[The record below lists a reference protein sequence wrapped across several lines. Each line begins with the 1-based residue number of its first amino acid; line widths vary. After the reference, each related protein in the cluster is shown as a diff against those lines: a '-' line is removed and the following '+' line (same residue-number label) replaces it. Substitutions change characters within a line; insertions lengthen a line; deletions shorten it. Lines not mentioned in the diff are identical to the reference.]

1 MKRIGAESRHRVDLT
16 LNGREAGG
24 WAEPRMLLSD
34 FLRHELGATGTH
46 VGCEHGVCGACTVRL
61 DGAPV
66 RACLTLAVQ
75 AEGRRVDTVEGLA
88 PEGELNELQKAF
100 PPPSCSPVRL
110 LHAWHFDV
118 PRRLSGNKTRAGRR
132 GDPRAAQRPSL
143 PLHGLFRD
151 CGCCA
156 RGGRRRGGARMT
168 DLGRVLI
175 AAAERNLHALAV
187 VDGER
192 RFDYGAWLDTVSRVA
207 GGIGTLGLRPGDRL
221 AVIMQNRWEMAALH
235 WACQLAGVVVV
246 PLNWRSN
253 AGELDYFL
261 TDSGAAALA
270 FDESAAAAVADSA
283 GAARLRR
290 IGVGATSEGTAPFAD
305 LLAAPAEATPRAGE
319 DDLSLMLYTS
329 GTTGRGK
336 GVPRTHR
343 AERAAALAHIAQNC
357 YRTGERTLGVMPLY
371 HTMGVRSL
379 LAMAPVGGAFVCQ
392 PRFDADGALRLIEA
406 ERITALYLVPTL
418 YYDLL
423 GSPGFARADISSVRK
438 LGFAGA
444 PMAEGLLRRVED
456 AFRPE
461 LFVNHYGSSE
471 IYTFTIDRDAAAK
484 PGSAGKAGINQRI
497 RVVEI
502 GAGDPDRTVPAGT
515 EGEVIASL
523 ESDEAFAG
531 YWQRP
536 DADARALKQGWYF
549 TGDVGYC
556 DADGDLFVT
565 GRVDDMIITGGE
577 NVLPAEIESVLSV
590 HPAVAEAA
598 VAGLADERWG
608 QKVAAFVVR
617 GGPLDV
623 AGLDAHCRASALADF
638 KRPRTY
644 VFVRA
649 IPKSPVGKVLR
660 RLLIA
665 GAYEEDD
672 DAAGAEA
679 GGGRG
684 A

>member
-1 MKRIGAESRHRVDLT
+1 
-16 LNGREAGG
+16 
-24 WAEPRMLLSD
+24 
-34 FLRHELGATGTH
+34 
-46 VGCEHGVCGACTVRL
+46 
-61 DGAPV
+61 
-66 RACLTLAVQ
+66 
-75 AEGRRVDTVEGLA
+75 
-88 PEGELNELQKAF
+88 
-100 PPPSCSPVRL
+100 
-110 LHAWHFDV
+110 
-118 PRRLSGNKTRAGRR
+118 
-132 GDPRAAQRPSL
+132 
-143 PLHGLFRD
+143 
-151 CGCCA
+151 
-156 RGGRRRGGARMT
+156 MT

-175 AAAERNLHALAV
+175 AAAERNPHALAV

-207 GGIGTLGLRPGDRL
+207 GGLGTLELRPGDRL

-235 WACQLAGVVVV
+235 WACQLAGVVAV
-246 PLNWRSN
+246 PLNWRSG
-253 AGELDYFL
+253 ADELDYFL
-261 TDSGAAALA
+261 SDSGAAALA
-270 FDESAAAAVADSA
+270 FDGSAAAAVADSA
-283 GAARLRR
+283 CAARLRR
-290 IGVGATSEGTAPFAD
+290 IKAGGRSEGTVPFAD
-305 LLAAPAEATPRAGE
+305 LLAAPAARAPRAGE

-336 GVPRTHR
+336 GVPRSHR

-357 YRTGERTLGVMPLY
+357 YRAGERTLGVMPLY

-392 PRFDADGALRLIEA
+392 PRFEARGALRLIEA

-423 GSPGFARADISSVRK
+423 GSPGFAATDTSSVRK

-444 PMAEGLLRRVED
+444 PMAEGLLRRVAD

-471 IYTFTIDRDAAAK
+471 IYTFTIDQAAAAK

-565 GRVDDMIITGGE
+565 GRVDDMLISGGE
-577 NVLPAEIESVLSV
+577 NVLPAEIENVLSV

-608 QKVAAFVVR
+608 KKVAAFVVR
-617 GGPLDV
+617 GGPV
-623 AGLDAHCRASALADF
+623 EAAGLDAHCRASALADF

-665 GAYEEDD
+665 GEYEEDD
-672 DAAGAEA
+672 DGIGAEA

>member
-1 MKRIGAESRHRVDLT
+1 
-16 LNGREAGG
+16 
-24 WAEPRMLLSD
+24 
-34 FLRHELGATGTH
+34 
-46 VGCEHGVCGACTVRL
+46 
-61 DGAPV
+61 
-66 RACLTLAVQ
+66 
-75 AEGRRVDTVEGLA
+75 
-88 PEGELNELQKAF
+88 
-100 PPPSCSPVRL
+100 
-110 LHAWHFDV
+110 
-118 PRRLSGNKTRAGRR
+118 
-132 GDPRAAQRPSL
+132 
-143 PLHGLFRD
+143 
-151 CGCCA
+151 
-156 RGGRRRGGARMT
+156 MT

-175 AAAERNLHALAV
+175 GAAERTPRALAV

-192 RFDYGAWLDTVSRVA
+192 RFDYAAWLDTVARAAA
-207 GGIGTLGLRPGDRL
+207 GLGGLGLRPGDRL
-221 AVIMQNRWEMAALH
+221 AVVMQNRWEMAALH
-235 WACQLAGVVVV
+235 WACQLAGVAVV
-246 PLNWRSN
+246 PLNWRST
-253 AGELDYFL
+253 ADELDYFL

-270 FDESAAAAVADSA
+270 FDESARAAVAGSA
-283 GAARLRR
+283 CAARLRR
-290 IGVGATSEGTAPFAD
+290 VSAGDGAEGALAFGNV
-305 LLAAPAEATPRAGE
+305 LAAPAEATPRAGE

-357 YRTGERTLGVMPLY
+357 YRAGERTLGVMPLY

-379 LAMAPVGGAFVCQ
+379 LAMVPLGGAFVCQ
-392 PRFDADGALRLIEA
+392 HRFDADGALRLIEA
-406 ERITALYLVPTL
+406 ERLTCLYLVPTL
-418 YYDLL
+418 YFDLL
-423 GSPGFARADISSVRK
+423 ASPRSAAADVSSVRK

-471 IYTFTIDRDAAAK
+471 IYTFTIDQNAAAK

-502 GAGDPDRTVPAGT
+502 GAGDPERTVPAGT

-523 ESDEAFAG
+523 ESEEAFTG

-536 DADARALKQGWYF
+536 DADARALKRSWYF

-598 VAGLADERWG
+598 VAGLADDRWG
-608 QKVAAFVVR
+608 QTVAAFVVR
-617 GGPLDV
+617 GGAVD
-623 AGLDAHCRASALADF
+623 AAALDAHCRASTLADF
-638 KRPRTY
+638 KRPRAY

-665 GAYEEDD
+665 GEYEKDD
-672 DAAGAEA
+672 SGAGTAA
-679 GGGRG
+679 GGGR
-684 A
+684 AA

>member
-1 MKRIGAESRHRVDLT
+1 
-16 LNGREAGG
+16 
-24 WAEPRMLLSD
+24 
-34 FLRHELGATGTH
+34 
-46 VGCEHGVCGACTVRL
+46 
-61 DGAPV
+61 
-66 RACLTLAVQ
+66 
-75 AEGRRVDTVEGLA
+75 
-88 PEGELNELQKAF
+88 
-100 PPPSCSPVRL
+100 
-110 LHAWHFDV
+110 
-118 PRRLSGNKTRAGRR
+118 
-132 GDPRAAQRPSL
+132 
-143 PLHGLFRD
+143 
-151 CGCCA
+151 
-156 RGGRRRGGARMT
+156 MT
-168 DLGRVLI
+168 DLGRTLI
-175 AAAERNLHALAV
+175 AAAERTPRALAV

-192 RFDYGAWLDTVSRVA
+192 RFDYAAWLDAVA
-207 GGIGTLGLRPGDRL
+207 RIAAGLGGHGLAQGDRL

-246 PLNWRSN
+246 PLNWRSS
-253 AGELDYFL
+253 AEELDYFL
-261 TDSGAAALA
+261 EDSGAAALT
-270 FDESAAAAVADSA
+270 FDEIAAAAVAGSA
-283 GAARLRR
+283 HAARLRR
-290 IGVGATSEGTAPFAD
+290 IGVGDAPGGTVNFDD
-305 LLAAPAEATPRAGE
+305 LLGSPAEATPRAGE

-343 AERAAALAHIAQNC
+343 AERASALAHVAQNC
-357 YRTGERTLGVMPLY
+357 YRAGERTLGVMPLY

-392 PRFDADGALRLIEA
+392 HRFDAAGALRLIEA

-423 GSPGFARADISSVRK
+423 SSPGFDGADASTVRK

-444 PMAEGLLRRVED
+444 PMAEGLLRRVAE

-471 IYTFTIDRDAAAK
+471 IYTFTIDQDAAAK
-484 PGSAGKAGINQRI
+484 PGSAGRAGINQRI

-502 GAGDPDRTVPAGT
+502 GTDDPERTVDAGV

-523 ESDEAFAG
+523 ESEEAFAG

-536 DADARALKQGWYF
+536 DADARALKRGWYF

-556 DADGDLFVT
+556 DGDGDLFVT
-565 GRVDDMIITGGE
+565 GRVDDMVITGGE

-608 QKVAAFVVR
+608 QRVAAFVVR
-617 GGPLDV
+617 SSPVD
-623 AGLDAHCRASALADF
+623 AAALDAHCRASALADF
-638 KRPRTY
+638 KRPRAY

-660 RLLIA
+660 RKLIA
-665 GAYEEDD
+665 GEYDEDS
-672 DAAGAEA
+672 EC

>member
-1 MKRIGAESRHRVDLT
+1 
-16 LNGREAGG
+16 
-24 WAEPRMLLSD
+24 
-34 FLRHELGATGTH
+34 
-46 VGCEHGVCGACTVRL
+46 
-61 DGAPV
+61 
-66 RACLTLAVQ
+66 
-75 AEGRRVDTVEGLA
+75 
-88 PEGELNELQKAF
+88 
-100 PPPSCSPVRL
+100 
-110 LHAWHFDV
+110 
-118 PRRLSGNKTRAGRR
+118 
-132 GDPRAAQRPSL
+132 
-143 PLHGLFRD
+143 
-151 CGCCA
+151 
-156 RGGRRRGGARMT
+156 MT

-175 AAAERNLHALAV
+175 AAAERTPRALAV

-192 RFDYGAWLDTVSRVA
+192 RFDYAAWLDTVARVA
-207 GGIGTLGLRPGDRL
+207 GGLGGLGLSPGDRL
-221 AVIMQNRWEMAALH
+221 AVVMQNRWEMAALH

-246 PLNWRSN
+246 PLNWRST
-253 AGELDYFL
+253 ADELDYFL
-261 TDSGAAALA
+261 ADSGAAALA
-270 FDESAAAAVADSA
+270 FDGSATAAVAGSA
-283 GAARLRR
+283 CAVNLSRVSVGDGA
-290 IGVGATSEGTAPFAD
+290 EGTAVFGD
-305 LLAAPAEATPRAGE
+305 LLEASADATPCAGE

-343 AERAAALAHIAQNC
+343 AERAAALAHVAQNC
-357 YRTGERTLGVMPLY
+357 YRAGERTLGVMPLY

-392 PRFDADGALRLIEA
+392 HRFDAAGALRLIEA

-418 YYDLL
+418 YHDLL
-423 GSPGFARADISSVRK
+423 ESPQFAQADISSVRK

-444 PMAEGLLRRVED
+444 PMAEGLLRRVES

-471 IYTFTIDRDAAAK
+471 IYTFTIDQNAAAK

-497 RVVEI
+497 RVVEV
-502 GAGDPDRTVPAGT
+502 GAGDPERTVAAGT

-523 ESDEAFAG
+523 ESEEAFAG

-536 DADARALKQGWYF
+536 DADAKALKQGWYF

-598 VAGLADERWG
+598 VAGLPDERWG
-608 QKVAAFVVR
+608 QKVAAFVAR
-617 GGPLDV
+617 NGPVD
-623 AGLDAHCRASALADF
+623 AAALDAHCRASTLADF
-638 KRPRTY
+638 KRPRAY

-665 GAYEEDD
+665 GDYDEDQ
-672 DAAGAEA
+672 EC
-679 GGGRG
+679 GGGR
-684 A
+684 AA

>member
-1 MKRIGAESRHRVDLT
+1 
-16 LNGREAGG
+16 
-24 WAEPRMLLSD
+24 
-34 FLRHELGATGTH
+34 
-46 VGCEHGVCGACTVRL
+46 
-61 DGAPV
+61 
-66 RACLTLAVQ
+66 
-75 AEGRRVDTVEGLA
+75 
-88 PEGELNELQKAF
+88 
-100 PPPSCSPVRL
+100 
-110 LHAWHFDV
+110 
-118 PRRLSGNKTRAGRR
+118 
-132 GDPRAAQRPSL
+132 
-143 PLHGLFRD
+143 
-151 CGCCA
+151 
-156 RGGRRRGGARMT
+156 MT
-168 DLGRVLI
+168 DLGRVLV
-175 AAAERNLHALAV
+175 AAAERDPRALAV
-187 VDGER
+187 VDGTR
-192 RFDYGAWLDTVSRVA
+192 RFDYAAWLDTASRLA
-207 GGIGTLGLRPGDRL
+207 GGLGSLGLGPGDRL

-235 WACQLAGVVVV
+235 WACQLAAIVAV
-246 PLNWRSN
+246 PLNWRSG
-253 AGELDYFL
+253 ADELDFFL
-261 TDSGAAALA
+261 SDSGAAALA
-270 FDESAAAAVADSA
+270 FDRSATAAVACSA
-283 GAARLRR
+283 CAAARPR
-290 IGVGATSEGTAPFAD
+290 IGIGNAPESTVDVAA
-305 LLAAPAEATPRAGE
+305 LLAEPAAATPQARE

-336 GVPRTHR
+336 GVPRSHR

-357 YRTGERTLGVMPLY
+357 YRSGERTLGVMPLY

-379 LAMAPVGGAFVCQ
+379 LAMAPVRGAFVCQ
-392 PRFDADGALRLIEA
+392 HRFDADGALRLIGA

-423 GSPGFARADISSVRK
+423 GSPLFAGAEVSSVRK

-471 IYTFTIDRDAAAK
+471 IYTFTVDQNAPAK
-484 PGSAGKAGINQRI
+484 PGSAGRAGLNQRI

-502 GAGDPDRTVPAGT
+502 GAGDPDRTVAAGI

-523 ESDEAFAG
+523 ESEEAFAG

-536 DADARALKQGWYF
+536 DADARALRQGWYF

-556 DADGDLFVT
+556 DDVGDLFVT

-617 GGPLDV
+617 RGAVD
-623 AGLDAHCRASALADF
+623 AEDLDAHCRASALADL
-638 KRPRTY
+638 KRPRAY

-665 GAYEEDD
+665 GAYEPDD
-672 DAAGAEA
+672 ENEAAGAA
-679 GGGRG
+679 AQGGGS

>member
-1 MKRIGAESRHRVDLT
+1 
-16 LNGREAGG
+16 
-24 WAEPRMLLSD
+24 
-34 FLRHELGATGTH
+34 
-46 VGCEHGVCGACTVRL
+46 
-61 DGAPV
+61 
-66 RACLTLAVQ
+66 
-75 AEGRRVDTVEGLA
+75 
-88 PEGELNELQKAF
+88 
-100 PPPSCSPVRL
+100 
-110 LHAWHFDV
+110 
-118 PRRLSGNKTRAGRR
+118 
-132 GDPRAAQRPSL
+132 
-143 PLHGLFRD
+143 
-151 CGCCA
+151 
-156 RGGRRRGGARMT
+156 MT

-175 AAAERNLHALAV
+175 AAAERNPHALAV

-357 YRTGERTLGVMPLY
+357 YRMGERTLGVMPLY

-392 PRFDADGALRLIEA
+392 PRFEAQGALRLIEA

-423 GSPGFARADISSVRK
+423 GSPQFARTDVSSVRK

-444 PMAEGLLRRVED
+444 PMAEGLLRRVAD

-471 IYTFTIDRDAAAK
+471 IYTFTIDQDAAAK

-502 GAGDPDRTVPAGT
+502 GAGDPERTVPAGT

-531 YWQRP
+531 YWRRP

>member
-1 MKRIGAESRHRVDLT
+1 
-16 LNGREAGG
+16 
-24 WAEPRMLLSD
+24 
-34 FLRHELGATGTH
+34 
-46 VGCEHGVCGACTVRL
+46 
-61 DGAPV
+61 
-66 RACLTLAVQ
+66 
-75 AEGRRVDTVEGLA
+75 
-88 PEGELNELQKAF
+88 
-100 PPPSCSPVRL
+100 
-110 LHAWHFDV
+110 
-118 PRRLSGNKTRAGRR
+118 
-132 GDPRAAQRPSL
+132 
-143 PLHGLFRD
+143 
-151 CGCCA
+151 
-156 RGGRRRGGARMT
+156 MT
-168 DLGRVLI
+168 DLGRTLI
-175 AAAERNLHALAV
+175 AAAERTPRALAV

-192 RFDYGAWLDTVSRVA
+192 RFDYTAWLDTAARLAA
-207 GGIGTLGLRPGDRL
+207 GLGGLGLGRGDRL

-246 PLNWRSN
+246 PLNWRSS
-253 AGELDYFL
+253 AEELDYFL
-261 TDSGAAALA
+261 EDSGAAALA
-270 FDESAAAAVADSA
+270 FDESAEASAVGSACAAW
-283 GAARLRR
+283 LRR
-290 IGVGATSEGTAPFAD
+290 IGVGVAPSGTVDFGD
-305 LLAAPAEATPRAGE
+305 LLVPPAETTPRAGE

-343 AERAAALAHIAQNC
+343 AERASALAQIAQNC
-357 YRTGERTLGVMPLY
+357 YRAGERTLGVMPLY

-379 LAMAPVGGAFVCQ
+379 LTMAPVGGAFVCQ
-392 PRFDADGALRLIEA
+392 HRFDAAGALRLIEA

-418 YYDLL
+418 YFDLL
-423 GSPGFARADISSVRK
+423 GAPGFDGADVSTVRK
-438 LGFAGA
+438 LGFAGS
-444 PMAEGLLRRVED
+444 PMAEGLLRRVAE

-471 IYTFTIDRDAAAK
+471 IYTFTIDQDAAAK

-502 GAGDPDRTVPAGT
+502 GTDDPERTVDAGV

-523 ESDEAFAG
+523 ESEEAFAG

-556 DADGDLFVT
+556 DGDGDLFVT
-565 GRVDDMIITGGE
+565 GRVDDMVITGGE

-617 GGPLDV
+617 SGPVD
-623 AGLDAHCRASALADF
+623 AAALDAHCRASVLADF
-638 KRPRTY
+638 KRPRAY

-660 RLLIA
+660 RKLIA
-665 GAYEEDD
+665 NEYDEDS
-672 DAAGAEA
+672 EC
-679 GGGRG
+679 GGGRS

>member
-1 MKRIGAESRHRVDLT
+1 
-16 LNGREAGG
+16 
-24 WAEPRMLLSD
+24 
-34 FLRHELGATGTH
+34 
-46 VGCEHGVCGACTVRL
+46 
-61 DGAPV
+61 
-66 RACLTLAVQ
+66 
-75 AEGRRVDTVEGLA
+75 
-88 PEGELNELQKAF
+88 
-100 PPPSCSPVRL
+100 
-110 LHAWHFDV
+110 
-118 PRRLSGNKTRAGRR
+118 
-132 GDPRAAQRPSL
+132 
-143 PLHGLFRD
+143 
-151 CGCCA
+151 
-156 RGGRRRGGARMT
+156 MT

-175 AAAERNLHALAV
+175 AAAERSPHALAV

-207 GGIGTLGLRPGDRL
+207 GGLGTLELRPGDRL
-221 AVIMQNRWEMAALH
+221 AVIMQNCWEMAALH
-235 WACQLAGVVVV
+235 WACQLAGVVAV
-246 PLNWRSN
+246 PLNWRSS
-253 AGELDYFL
+253 ADELDYFL
-261 TDSGAAALA
+261 TDSAAAALA
-270 FDESAAAAVADSA
+270 FDGSAAAAVADSA
-283 GAARLRR
+283 CAARLRR
-290 IGVGATSEGTAPFAD
+290 IGAGGRSEGTVPFGD
-305 LLAAPAEATPRAGE
+305 LLAAPAEAAPRAGE

-336 GVPRTHR
+336 GVPRSHR

-392 PRFDADGALRLIEA
+392 PRFEARGALRLIEA

-423 GSPGFARADISSVRK
+423 ECAGFARADISSVRK

-444 PMAEGLLRRVED
+444 PMAEGLLRRVAD

-471 IYTFTIDRDAAAK
+471 VYTFTIDQDAAAK

-556 DADGDLFVT
+556 DDDGDLFVT
-565 GRVDDMIITGGE
+565 GRVDDMIVSGGE

-617 GGPLDV
+617 AGPVDG

-672 DAAGAEA
+672 EGAGAEA
-679 GGGRG
+679 GGRRG

>member
-1 MKRIGAESRHRVDLT
+1 
-16 LNGREAGG
+16 
-24 WAEPRMLLSD
+24 
-34 FLRHELGATGTH
+34 
-46 VGCEHGVCGACTVRL
+46 
-61 DGAPV
+61 
-66 RACLTLAVQ
+66 
-75 AEGRRVDTVEGLA
+75 
-88 PEGELNELQKAF
+88 
-100 PPPSCSPVRL
+100 
-110 LHAWHFDV
+110 
-118 PRRLSGNKTRAGRR
+118 
-132 GDPRAAQRPSL
+132 
-143 PLHGLFRD
+143 
-151 CGCCA
+151 
-156 RGGRRRGGARMT
+156 MT
-168 DLGRVLI
+168 DLGRTLI
-175 AAAERNLHALAV
+175 AAAERNPRALAV

-192 RFDYGAWLDTVSRVA
+192 RFDYAAWLDVVSRIA
-207 GGIGTLGLRPGDRL
+207 EGLGGLGLAQGDRL

-246 PLNWRSN
+246 PLNWRST
-253 AGELDYFL
+253 ADELDYFL
-261 TDSGAAALA
+261 EDSGAAALA
-270 FDESAAAAVADSA
+270 FDETAVAAVA
-283 GAARLRR
+283 GAAHASLLRP
-290 IGVGATSEGTAPFAD
+290 IAVCASPGGTVDFGD
-305 LLAAPAEATPRAGE
+305 LLAAPAEAAPRAGE

-343 AERAAALAHIAQNC
+343 AERASALAHVAQNC

-392 PRFDADGALRLIEA
+392 QRFDAAGALRLIEA

-423 GSPGFARADISSVRK
+423 SSPGFDGADVSSVRK

-444 PMAEGLLRRVED
+444 PMAEGLLRRVAD

-471 IYTFTIDRDAAAK
+471 IYTFTIDQNAAAK

-502 GAGDPDRTVPAGT
+502 GTDDPDRSVAAGI

-523 ESDEAFAG
+523 ESEEAFAG

-536 DADARALKQGWYF
+536 GADARALKQGWYF

-556 DADGDLFVT
+556 DGDGDLFVT
-565 GRVDDMIITGGE
+565 GRVDDMVITGGE
-577 NVLPAEIESVLSV
+577 NVLPAEIESVLSI
-590 HPAVAEAA
+590 HPAVAEAT

-608 QKVAAFVVR
+608 HKVAAFVVR
-617 GGPLDV
+617 SGPVD
-623 AGLDAHCRASALADF
+623 AEALDAHCRASVLADF
-638 KRPRTY
+638 KRPRAY

-660 RLLIA
+660 RKLIA
-665 GAYEEDD
+665 GEYDED
-672 DAAGAEA
+672 GEC
-679 GGGRG
+679 GGGRS

>member
-1 MKRIGAESRHRVDLT
+1 
-16 LNGREAGG
+16 
-24 WAEPRMLLSD
+24 
-34 FLRHELGATGTH
+34 
-46 VGCEHGVCGACTVRL
+46 
-61 DGAPV
+61 
-66 RACLTLAVQ
+66 
-75 AEGRRVDTVEGLA
+75 
-88 PEGELNELQKAF
+88 
-100 PPPSCSPVRL
+100 
-110 LHAWHFDV
+110 
-118 PRRLSGNKTRAGRR
+118 
-132 GDPRAAQRPSL
+132 
-143 PLHGLFRD
+143 
-151 CGCCA
+151 
-156 RGGRRRGGARMT
+156 MT

-175 AAAERNLHALAV
+175 GAAERTPRSLAV

-192 RFDYGAWLDTVSRVA
+192 RFDYAAWLDTVARVA
-207 GGIGTLGLRPGDRL
+207 GGLGGLGLRPGDRL
-221 AVIMQNRWEMAALH
+221 AVVMQNRWEMAALH

-253 AGELDYFL
+253 ADELDYFL
-261 TDSGAAALA
+261 SDSGAAALA
-270 FDESAAAAVADSA
+270 FDESAEGAVAGSA
-283 GAARLRR
+283 LAAQLRCVRVGDGPEGAVAF
-290 IGVGATSEGTAPFAD
+290 GD
-305 LLAAPAEATPRAGE
+305 LLTSPAQSTPRAGE

-357 YRTGERTLGVMPLY
+357 YRAGERTLGVMPLY

-379 LAMAPVGGAFVCQ
+379 LAVAPVGGAFVCQ
-392 PRFDADGALRLIEA
+392 HRFDAAGALRLIES

-423 GSPGFARADISSVRK
+423 ASPRFAGADVSSVRK

-461 LFVNHYGSSE
+461 IFVNHYGSSE
-471 IYTFTIDRDAAAK
+471 IYTFTIDQNAAAK

-502 GAGDPDRTVPAGT
+502 GAGDPERTVAPGT

-523 ESDEAFAG
+523 ESEEAFAG

-536 DADARALKQGWYF
+536 DADARALKRGWYF

-565 GRVDDMIITGGE
+565 GRVDDMIVTGGE

-608 QKVAAFVVR
+608 QTVAAFVVR
-617 GGPLDV
+617 GGAVD
-623 AGLDAHCRASALADF
+623 AAALDAHCRASTLADF
-638 KRPRTY
+638 KRPRAY

-665 GAYEEDD
+665 GDYEEDD
-672 DAAGAEA
+672 AGAEA
-679 GGGRG
+679 GGGR
-684 A
+684 AA

>member
-1 MKRIGAESRHRVDLT
+1 
-16 LNGREAGG
+16 
-24 WAEPRMLLSD
+24 
-34 FLRHELGATGTH
+34 
-46 VGCEHGVCGACTVRL
+46 
-61 DGAPV
+61 
-66 RACLTLAVQ
+66 
-75 AEGRRVDTVEGLA
+75 
-88 PEGELNELQKAF
+88 
-100 PPPSCSPVRL
+100 
-110 LHAWHFDV
+110 
-118 PRRLSGNKTRAGRR
+118 
-132 GDPRAAQRPSL
+132 
-143 PLHGLFRD
+143 
-151 CGCCA
+151 
-156 RGGRRRGGARMT
+156 MT

-175 AAAERNLHALAV
+175 AAAERTPRNLAV
-187 VDGER
+187 VDGPR
-192 RFDYGAWLDTVSRVA
+192 RFDHAAWLETAARVA
-207 GGIGTLGLRPGDRL
+207 GGLGGLGLRPGDRL
-221 AVIMQNRWEMAALH
+221 AVVMQNRWEMAALH
-235 WACQLAGVVVV
+235 WACQLAGVVAL
-246 PLNWRSN
+246 PLNWRSS
-253 AGELDYFL
+253 AEELDYFL
-261 TDSGAAALA
+261 EDSGAAALA
-270 FDESAAAAVADSA
+270 FDDSAAAAVAGSA
-283 GAARLRR
+283 RAAMLRR
-290 IGVGATSEGTAPFAD
+290 VRVGDGAEGAVAFGA

-343 AERAAALAHIAQNC
+343 AERAAALAHVAQNC
-357 YRTGERTLGVMPLY
+357 YRAGERTLGVMPLY

-379 LAMAPVGGAFVCQ
+379 LAMAPVGGAFICQ
-392 PRFDADGALRLIEA
+392 HRFEAASALRLIEA

-423 GSPGFARADISSVRK
+423 SSPGFAHTDVSSVRK

-471 IYTFTIDRDAAAK
+471 IYTFTIEQNAAAK

-502 GAGDPDRTVPAGT
+502 GAGDPERIVAPGT

-523 ESDEAFAG
+523 ESEEAFAG

-536 DADARALKQGWYF
+536 DADARALRQGWYF

-556 DADGDLFVT
+556 DGDGDLFVT

-577 NVLPAEIESVLSV
+577 NVLPGEIESVLSV
-590 HPAVAEAA
+590 HPGVAEAA

-617 GGPLDV
+617 SGAAD
-623 AGLDAHCRASALADF
+623 AAALDAHCRRSTLADF
-638 KRPRTY
+638 KRPRAY

-665 GAYEEDD
+665 GAYEEDGGA
-672 DAAGAEA
+672 AAGC
-679 GGGRG
+679 GRG
-684 A
+684 S

>member
-1 MKRIGAESRHRVDLT
+1 
-16 LNGREAGG
+16 
-24 WAEPRMLLSD
+24 
-34 FLRHELGATGTH
+34 
-46 VGCEHGVCGACTVRL
+46 
-61 DGAPV
+61 
-66 RACLTLAVQ
+66 
-75 AEGRRVDTVEGLA
+75 
-88 PEGELNELQKAF
+88 
-100 PPPSCSPVRL
+100 
-110 LHAWHFDV
+110 
-118 PRRLSGNKTRAGRR
+118 
-132 GDPRAAQRPSL
+132 
-143 PLHGLFRD
+143 
-151 CGCCA
+151 
-156 RGGRRRGGARMT
+156 MT

-175 AAAERNLHALAV
+175 AAAERNPHALAV

-235 WACQLAGVVVV
+235 WACQLAGVVAV

-253 AGELDYFL
+253 ADELDYFL

-283 GAARLRR
+283 AAARLRR
-290 IGVGATSEGTAPFAD
+290 IEAGGTSESTVPFGD
-305 LLAAPAEATPRAGE
+305 LLAAPAKAAPRAGE
-319 DDLSLMLYTS
+319 NDLSLMLYTS

-343 AERAAALAHIAQNC
+343 AERAAVLAHIAQNC
-357 YRTGERTLGVMPLY
+357 YRAGERTLGVMPLY

-392 PRFDADGALRLIEA
+392 PRFEAQGALRLIEA

-423 GSPGFARADISSVRK
+423 GSPGFAATDTSSVRK

-444 PMAEGLLRRVED
+444 PMAEGLLRRVAD

-471 IYTFTIDRDAAAK
+471 IYTFTIDQAAAAK

-523 ESDEAFAG
+523 ESEEAFAG

-617 GGPLDV
+617 GGSVDAAALDT
-623 AGLDAHCRASALADF
+623 HCRASALADF
-638 KRPRTY
+638 KRPRAY

-672 DAAGAEA
+672 EGAGAEA
-679 GGGRG
+679 GGRRG